1 LEHFAQHEAIERKE
15 AEREAK
21 FQGVSVEEILK
32 VQENVINAQKPNP
45 DGSQAPL
52 KSIKRVQENQDP
64 LVKFKNAQSEGA
76 RKGEWGTGEDGYKPP
91 TEASDKMRLV

>member
-1 LEHFAQHEAIERKE
+1 MEHFAQHEAIERKE

-32 VQENVINAQKPNP
+32 AQENVIAQKPNP
-45 DGSQAPL
+45 DESQAPSKPL
-52 KSIKRVQENQDP
+52 IRVPPQDP
-64 LVKFKNAQSEGA
+64 LVKLKNAQSEGA

-91 TEASDKMRLV
+91 TEVGDKMRLV

>member
-32 VQENVINAQKPNP
+32 AQNI
-45 DGSQAPL
+45 DAQQRNSDESQAPF
-52 KSIKRVQENQDP
+52 KRVPPPEKQDP
-64 LVKFKNAQSEGA
+64 LVKFKNAQFEGA
-76 RKGEWGTGEDGYKPP
+76 RKGEWGTGEGGYKPP
-91 TEASDKMRLV
+91 TEAGDMMR